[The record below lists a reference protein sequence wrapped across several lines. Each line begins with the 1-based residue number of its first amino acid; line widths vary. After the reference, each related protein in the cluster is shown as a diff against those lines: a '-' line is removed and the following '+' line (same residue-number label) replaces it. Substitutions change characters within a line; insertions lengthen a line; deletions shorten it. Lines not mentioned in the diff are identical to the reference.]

1 LNKDIKEN
9 YFKSKPIPDIVLISL
24 DLAVFKLILS
34 LLGKSFPQDIVPVL
48 GQVDLEIRDV
58 VVKVKLVHRVN

>member
-9 YFKSKPIPDIVLISL
+9 YFKSKPILDIVLISL

-48 GQVDLEIRDV
+48 SQVDLEIRDV